1 MADERWLTVPEVAD
15 VLRVHPETVREWL
28 RSGRLDGVRIG
39 RRSGWRI
46 SESQLDTFLGRDDS
60 KRAA

>member
-28 RSGRLDGVRIG
+28 RSGRLEGVRIG

-46 SESQLDTFLGRDDS
+46 SEAQLDAFLGRDES
-60 KRAA
+60 KIAA

>member
-1 MADERWLTVPEVAD
+1 MAQERWLTVPEVAD

-28 RSGRLDGVRIG
+28 RAGRMRGVRIG

-46 SESQLDTFLGRDDS
+46 SESQLGEFLSVEEG
-60 KRAA
+60 KAAA